1 MRYGL
6 RFTYGISGDARTP
19 KCSEARLVAM
29 VPRATRTVPIHQT
42 TKLKKTAAGGAE
54 PVLMN
59 SRSLSKKDE
68 RRMPSP
74 RVDVALLLRCHR
86 HLASSAHAHR
96 SVAPGGQLPA
106 LHVSAH
112 LVRGRARLRSS
123 SGSGS
128 GSGSGWFGL
137 RLGLELG
144 SSQDSF
150 RFRFRLRFW
159 FRFWFRFRVRLGLR

>member
-1 MRYGL
+1 
-6 RFTYGISGDARTP
+6 
-19 KCSEARLVAM
+19 
-29 VPRATRTVPIHQT
+29 
-42 TKLKKTAAGGAE
+42 
-54 PVLMN
+54 MN
-59 SRSLSKKDE
+59 PPLPLQKDE

-74 RVDVALLLRCHR
+74 RVAVALLLRCHR

-112 LVRGRARLRSS
+112 LVRGRARLRGR

-144 SSQDSF
+144 SSQNSF
-150 RFRFRLRFW
+150 RFRFRLGFG
-159 FRFWFRFRVRLGLR
+159 FGFGFDFGSG

>member
-1 MRYGL
+1 M
-6 RFTYGISGDARTP
+6 
-19 KCSEARLVAM
+19 
-29 VPRATRTVPIHQT
+29 
-42 TKLKKTAAGGAE
+42 
-54 PVLMN
+54 LMN
-59 SRSLSKKDE
+59 PRSLSKKDE

-74 RVDVALLLRCHR
+74 RVAVALLLSCHR
-86 HLASSAHAHR
+86 HLASSVHAHR